1 MPTAVLDKL
10 LLTQWGKVFIF
21 WVFIGLCA
29 IVACLGWYVFQQA
42 KEIREC
48 NHERIES
55 EKGFSLERERI
66 IREQT
71 TFYQSMLARIQ
82 AVEEKRKKR

>member
-1 MPTAVLDKL
+1 MTAVLDRL
-10 LLTQWGKVFIF
+10 LMTKFGKAIFFWMFIAMCAG
-21 WVFIGLCA
+21 ICGLA
-29 IVACLGWYVFQQA
+29 WYVVQQA

-66 IREQT
+66 IREQI